1 MAEPEGH
8 NRRRRAR
15 VRVEGEVAG
24 RIHTAQSAPVID
36 LSESGAL
43 IEVPVT
49 LRPGTV
55 YVLRLPLGTEV
66 ALRCRVV
73 RSYVHG
79 VKRIASGE
87 TSITYRS
94 ALEFVDLGE
103 KERVLIQQQ
112 MVRRSPAL
120 DAGLL
125 PEGHS

>member
-1 MAEPEGH
+1 MAEPEGT

-24 RIHTAQSAPVID
+24 RIHTVQSAPVID
-36 LSESGAL
+36 LSETGAL
-43 IEVPVT
+43 IEVPCT

-66 ALRCRVV
+66 VLRSRVV

-79 VKRIASGE
+79 VKRVANGE
-87 TSITYRS
+87 TAITYRS

-103 KERVLIQQQ
+103 KERALIQQQ
-112 MVRRSPAL
+112 VARRGAVL
-120 DAGLL
+120 DADLHTDGS
-125 PEGHS
+125 H

>member
-1 MAEPEGH
+1 MAEPE
-8 NRRRRAR
+8 NRRQRAAR

-24 RIHTAQSAPVID
+24 RIHTAQLAPVID

-55 YVLRLPLGTEV
+55 YVLRLPLGIEV

-73 RSYVHG
+73 RSFVHG
-79 VKRIASGE
+79 VKRIANGE

-94 ALEFVDLGE
+94 ALEFVDLGD
-103 KERVLIQQQ
+103 KERLLIRQQLDQ
-112 MVRRSPAL
+112 RTAAL
-120 DAGLL
+120 DADLH
-125 PEGHS
+125 PEGQS